1 VPVVWGTDDIE
12 VAEVDVG
19 PLEVIIV
26 AADDVDEVEIVV
38 ATLDE
43 VEIVVATLEVDEVMG
58 SEDDFVKEYELV
70 EALGESP

>member
-26 AADDVDEVEIVV
+26 AADD
-38 ATLDE
+38 LDK